1 MNQCGTRAAIRFRE
15 SRVWGLFTMLGKR
28 LVCRRRVHR
37 LRPFTNCRD
46 RPKRR
51 PMTNTEHPSRQSRQ
65 TLVDKNLSDSV
76 KARRC
81 AALAVMDV
89 TANGR
94 ALELALA
101 ETPDYNSLEARD
113 RAFARAIAATVFRR
127 SGQIKAVLKPLV
139 RKAPTAPV
147 KAVLQTAVA
156 QIVFMDVSPHAAVSE
171 TVDVLKSSKSTLGF
185 ANFANAVLRRV
196 VEQGKHTAAT
206 TPPKAN
212 IPGWIRGEW
221 ERAYGK
227 IPMTKIAVQL
237 IKDPVLDVSVSHTHA
252 GLGRK
257 DMAEATGGTP
267 IGRQTLRLGSI
278 GDVTALPGF
287 EEGSWWAQDLAAALP
302 AQILMDQF
310 EALDGVRV
318 LDMCAAPGGKTMQLS
333 SAGMDVTA
341 VDKSS
346 GRLKRLKENLA
357 RTKLPATV
365 VQSDALEYDAEPFQ
379 AVLLDAP
386 CTATGTFRR
395 HPDVLHNRN
404 PKSVA
409 DLVRLQDKLLPKAAT
424 LTAPG
429 GVLMYAVCSLQ
440 PDEGMPRVA
449 KFLEAMPDFSLIPIT
464 SLPGLDLP
472 EERFD
477 GGVVRTLPC
486 DLAKSGGLDGFF
498 IAALRRAA

>member
-1 MNQCGTRAAIRFRE
+1 
-15 SRVWGLFTMLGKR
+15 
-28 LVCRRRVHR
+28 
-37 LRPFTNCRD
+37 
-46 RPKRR
+46 
-51 PMTNTEHPSRQSRQ
+51 MTNTEHPSRQSRQ
-65 TLVDKNLSDSV
+65 ARIEKNLSDSV

-101 ETPDYNSLEARD
+101 ETEDYSSLESRD

-139 RKAPTAPV
+139 RKPPTAPV
-147 KAVLQTAVA
+147 QAILQTAVA

-171 TVDVLKSSKSTLGF
+171 TVDVLKSRKTTLGF

-196 VEQGKHTAAT
+196 VEQGKHTAAA

-221 ERAYGK
+221 ERTYGK
-227 IPMTKIAVQL
+227 VPMTKIAVQL
-237 IKDPVLDVSVSHTHA
+237 IKDPVLDVSVAHDHA
-252 GLGRK
+252 GMGRK

-267 IGRQTLRLGSI
+267 IGRQTLRLNSI

-287 EEGSWWAQDLAAALP
+287 NEGSWWAQDLAAAQP
-302 AQILMDQF
+302 AQILMDLF
-310 EALDGVRV
+310 DDVKGVRA
-318 LDMCAAPGGKTMQLS
+318 LDMCAAPGGKTLQMA

-341 VDKSS
+341 VDKSGS
-346 GRLKRLKENLA
+346 RLKRLTENLE
-357 RTKLPATV
+357 RTKLSATV
-365 VQSDALEYDAEPFQ
+365 IQEDALNFKAEPFP

-386 CTATGTFRR
+386 CSATGTFRR
-395 HPDVLHNRN
+395 HPDVLHNRS

-409 DLVRLQDKLLPKAAT
+409 DLVRLQDKLLPQAAS

-429 GVLMYAVCSLQ
+429 GVLVYAVCSLQ
-440 PDEGMPRVA
+440 PDEGLPRIQ
-449 KFLEAMPDFSLIPIT
+449 KFLENTPDFRLIPLT
-464 SLPGLDLP
+464 ALKGLDLP
-472 EERFD
+472 AERFE

-486 DLAKSGGLDGFF
+486 DLPKSGGMDGFF
-498 IAALRRAA
+498 IAALRRAG

>member
-1 MNQCGTRAAIRFRE
+1 
-15 SRVWGLFTMLGKR
+15 
-28 LVCRRRVHR
+28 
-37 LRPFTNCRD
+37 
-46 RPKRR
+46 
-51 PMTNTEHPSRQSRQ
+51 MTDTEHPSRQSRQ
-65 TLVDKNLSDSV
+65 QLVDKNLSDSV

-81 AALAVMDV
+81 AALAVMEV

-101 ETPDYNSLEARD
+101 ETPDYSSLEARD

-196 VEQGKHTAAT
+196 VEQGRHTAAA

-237 IKDPVLDVSVSHTHA
+237 IKDPVLDVSVAHNHA
-252 GLGRK
+252 GMGRK
-257 DMAEATGGTP
+257 DMADATGGTP
-267 IGRQTLRLGSI
+267 IGRQTLRLDSI

-287 EEGSWWAQDLAAALP
+287 DEGSWWAQDLAASLP

-310 EALDGVRV
+310 EDVKGVRA
-318 LDMCAAPGGKTMQLS
+318 LDMCAAPGGKTLQLS

-346 GRLKRLKENLA
+346 GRLKRLEENLA

-365 VQSDALEYDAEPFQ
+365 VHKDALDFESEAFP

-429 GVLMYAVCSLQ
+429 GVLIYAVCSLQ
-440 PDEGMPRVA
+440 PDEGMPRIA
-449 KFLEAMPDFSLIPIT
+449 KFLAATPEFSLIPIA

-472 EERFD
+472 QDRFD

-486 DLAKSGGLDGFF
+486 DLPKSGGLDGFF